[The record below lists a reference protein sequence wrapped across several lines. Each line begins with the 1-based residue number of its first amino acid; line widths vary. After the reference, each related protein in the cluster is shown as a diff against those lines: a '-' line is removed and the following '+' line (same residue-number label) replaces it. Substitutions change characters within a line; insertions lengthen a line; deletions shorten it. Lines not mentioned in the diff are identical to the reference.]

1 MHSASEGLKIDNVE
15 LHEFA
20 YTFFANLAKVMKIKM
35 APYLPVLVPHLLA
48 EQHLRRLRSNRSLS
62 VSDLQNLSWQCV
74 QTINESDSE
83 DPQALAQAMA
93 AAINVLSSAFCNVHI
108 DMHTLNSAAVL
119 LLLLHCVYAAAAATN
134 CRADGATDDEADE
147 DYDSDAD
154 SEESY
159 DQQYMNVHTAA
170 LDKKKAAL
178 LVLGALAQFA
188 PTAFESYL
196 QPVLECLKVN
206 AESWHSEIRSEV
218 RLLLMVVVLE
228 TFDILHV
235 AGAYRIVDAIL
246 QLLAVEAAAEY
257 MRVQAVCTWWHC
269 MCQRCPDCTVV
280 ALALLTPYA
289 CCYLRCAMH

>member
-1 MHSASEGLKIDNVE
+1 
-15 LHEFA
+15 
-20 YTFFANLAKVMKIKM
+20 M

-48 EQHLRRLRSNRSLS
+48 E
-62 VSDLQNLSWQCV
+62 
-74 QTINESDSE
+74 INESDSE
-83 DPQALAQAMA
+83 DPQALAQTMA
-93 AAINVLSSAFCNVHI
+93 ASIK
-108 DMHTLNSAAVL
+108 
-119 LLLLHCVYAAAAATN
+119 
-134 CRADGATDDEADE
+134 ADGATDDEADE

-218 RLLLMVVVLE
+218 CDALKAMVDVSAACYPPERHWTAGQAVPLHPHTASLTSAVVLMLLTIMKDDHDPE
-228 TFDILHV
+228 VV
-235 AGAYRIVDAIL
+235 AKACEAL
-246 QLLAVEAAAEY
+246 QGVFSLVGPMALTPHLNDVMQLTAVLLADKVTT
-257 MRVQAVCTWWHC
+257 Q
-269 MCQRCPDCTVV
+269 
-280 ALALLTPYA
+280 
-289 CCYLRCAMH
+289 

>member
-1 MHSASEGLKIDNVE
+1 
-15 LHEFA
+15 
-20 YTFFANLAKVMKIKM
+20 
-35 APYLPVLVPHLLA
+35 
-48 EQHLRRLRSNRSLS
+48 
-62 VSDLQNLSWQCV
+62 
-74 QTINESDSE
+74 
-83 DPQALAQAMA
+83 
-93 AAINVLSSAFCNVHI
+93 
-108 DMHTLNSAAVL
+108 VL
-119 LLLLHCVYAAAAATN
+119 LLHY

-218 RLLLMVVVLE
+218 TLTAVNVV
-228 TFDILHV
+228 
-235 AGAYRIVDAIL
+235 
-246 QLLAVEAAAEY
+246 
-257 MRVQAVCTWWHC
+257 
-269 MCQRCPDCTVV
+269 
-280 ALALLTPYA
+280 
-289 CCYLRCAMH
+289 